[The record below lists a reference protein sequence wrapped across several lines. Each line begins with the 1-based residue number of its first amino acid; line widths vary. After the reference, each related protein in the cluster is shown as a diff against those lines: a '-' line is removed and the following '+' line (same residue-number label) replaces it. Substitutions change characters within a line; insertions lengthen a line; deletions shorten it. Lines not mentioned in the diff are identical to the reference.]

1 MADTTHNVTIK
12 ATLDTSQIGISSQS
26 AQSSSSSGGSSSYS
40 SGIQTFS
47 AAAAKAGASMINA
60 GATMNKTVYLMRVA
74 FESITLSMSELNK
87 RIQVISWMYR
97 NTHSTLDTTNKEF
110 KHLTQ
115 RALALQKMSKESIVH
130 FKALTDNLAK
140 EINQTAETVANSEY
154 AKINSTKRA
163 TQAQDK
169 QTQAIQRS
177 TQAVQQQAST
187 FEKSITN
194 LMKWALVS
202 QVAGNIS
209 RNFGELADLAPTKT
223 EETIYKWISR
233 IGRVVVATGQGAA
246 AGAGF
251 GAAAGAVTGPGVLIT
266 TAKGAII
273 GAGAG
278 LYGGVH
284 AEITRAAKEK
294 EAETNEMSDLAQSA
308 TQVAK
313 AQEEMSKSIQNTI
326 EKIRRDTRGD
336 VLLETAPDQ
345 LESTLAMLEDNILR
359 ITQDISELN
368 SRLVLGKISLNDYNT
383 AIEDMQ
389 DKLAREKALRDELS
403 NRYEREQD
411 RQISE
416 IQRQTQNF
424 DYISELLYKQIEL
437 GKQESNSKVMRDGTW
452 EQVLQALAE
461 QNQLNL
467 FEQSRSKGFFARMQ
481 DANFKQDWLAYDE
494 AKMEFEESQ
503 RNLAFGLQL
512 RSGLASTLQEIFK
525 EMMTYKGLNIRD
537 FGSLAA
543 LGGFGSTSVL
553 GDPMLDLQR
562 EQNRLLSEM
571 LRTIRDQD
579 NSARYL

>member
-12 ATLDTSQIGISSQS
+12 ATLDTSTTG
-26 AQSSSSSGGSSSYS
+26 SSSSRSGSTSSGGGSGNLSSSISLAGAAFVKTIAVMRNSIAGLLFRLAEIGVTLRSLNYAYTMSHKFTEKQYIALKDFGENINKLSKVSYS
-40 SGIQTFS
+40 ALNNTIDSLNALQYELESTAENAKKTDQAKVDSAKKVIRAQDRQAQAANKAADAANKQS
-47 AAAAKAGASMINA
+47 AA
-60 GATMNKTVYLMRVA
+60 
-74 FESITLSMSELNK
+74 FEQSL
-87 RIQVISWMYR
+87 
-97 NTHSTLDTTNKEF
+97 
-110 KHLTQ
+110 
-115 RALALQKMSKESIVH
+115 
-130 FKALTDNLAK
+130 
-140 EINQTAETVANSEY
+140 
-154 AKINSTKRA
+154 
-163 TQAQDK
+163 
-169 QTQAIQRS
+169 
-177 TQAVQQQAST
+177 
-187 FEKSITN
+187 TN

-202 QVAGNIS
+202 QVAGNMS
-209 RNFGELADLAPTKT
+209 RNFGELSEIAPRKW
-223 EETIYKWISR
+223 EETLFKWLAR
-233 IGRVVVATGQGAA
+233 IGRVVAATGQGAA

-251 GAAAGAVTGPGVLIT
+251 GAAAGTVTGPGVVIT

-273 GAGAG
+273 GAGLG
-278 LYGGVH
+278 LYSGVH
-284 AEITRAAKEK
+284 SEITRAAKEK
-294 EAETNEMSDLAQSA
+294 ENETNEMSDLAQSA
-308 TQVAK
+308 TKVSK
-313 AQEEMSKSIQNTI
+313 AQEEMRKNIQKTI
-326 EKIRRDTRGD
+326 ERIRRDTRND
-336 VLLETAPDQ
+336 VLSETAPEK

-368 SRLVLGKISLNDYNT
+368 SRLVLGKISLNDYNET
-383 AIEDMQ
+383 IEDMN
-389 DKLAREKALRDELS
+389 DKLAREKAIRDELS
-403 NRYEREQD
+403 SRYEREQD
-411 RQISE
+411 REISE

-437 GKQESNSKVMRDGTW
+437 GKQESTSKVMRDGTW

-467 FEQSRSKGFFARMQ
+467 FEQSKSKGFFARMQ
-481 DANFKQDWLAYDE
+481 DANFKQDWLAYGE

-562 EQNRLLSEM
+562 EQNRLLGEM
-571 LRTIRDQD
+571 LRTMRDQD

>member
-12 ATLDTSQIGISSQS
+12 ATLDTSTNDSQGRGDRAS
-26 AQSSSSSGGSSSYS
+26 TSSSSSFTNLATAGISVAKSMSLMRLGLVSLYVKLGEINARIALTSALLYKANLNKFSKDFKNFYKALEGGLIEVGKVADKTAVKLDNELGNLSNTLEDSSKN
-40 SGIQTFS
+40 IEN
-47 AAAAKAGASMINA
+47 AEKAKA
-60 GATMNKTVYLMRVA
+60 
-74 FESITLSMSELNK
+74 
-87 RIQVISWMYR
+87 
-97 NTHSTLDTTNKEF
+97 D
-110 KHLTQ
+110 
-115 RALALQKMSKESIVH
+115 
-130 FKALTDNLAK
+130 
-140 EINQTAETVANSEY
+140 
-154 AKINSTKRA
+154 STKRA
-163 TQAQDK
+163 TQAQDRH
-169 QTQAIQRS
+169 TQATNRA
-177 TQAVQQQAST
+177 TQAAQKQAST
-187 FEKSITN
+187 FEKSLTN
-194 LMKWALVS
+194 IMKWAMIS
-202 QVAGNIS
+202 QAAGNIS
-209 RNFGELADLAPTKT
+209 RNFGELASLAPTKS
-223 EETIYKWISR
+223 EETTYKWISR
-233 IGRVVVATGQGAA
+233 IGHVLALAGTGAGAGAGIGAA
-246 AGAGF
+246 AGS
-251 GAAAGAVTGPGVLIT
+251 VSGPGTLIT
-266 TAKGAII
+266 TTGGAII
-273 GAGAG
+273 GGLFG
-278 LYGGVH
+278 LYSGIND
-284 AEITRAAKEK
+284 ELNKFTKET
-294 EAETNEMSDLAQSA
+294 EDNTNEFAQSA
-308 TQVAK
+308 TEFSK
-313 AQEEMSKSIQNTI
+313 SQEEIRKQLQKTI
-326 EKIRRDTRGD
+326 EKIRRDTRSD
-336 VLLETAPDQ
+336 VLSETAPDQ

-368 SRLVLGKISLNDYNT
+368 SRLVLGKISLKDYNET
-383 AIEDMQ
+383 IEDMN
-389 DKLAREKALRDELS
+389 DKLAREKAIRDELS
-403 NRYEREQD
+403 SRYEREQD
-411 RQISE
+411 REISE

-494 AKMEFEESQ
+494 AKMEFEESR

>member
-26 AQSSSSSGGSSSYS
+26 THQSSSSGGSGSYS

-60 GATMNKTVYLMRVA
+60 GATMHKTVYLMKAA
-74 FESITLSMSELNK
+74 FQSITLSMSELNK

-115 RALALQKMSKESIVH
+115 RALALQHASKDSIVQ
-130 FKALTDNLAK
+130 FKALIDNLSK
-140 EINQTAETVANSEY
+140 EINQTAETVANSEQ
-154 AKINSTKRA
+154 AKVNSAKRA

-169 QTQAIQRS
+169 QTQAILRS

-187 FEKSITN
+187 FEKSVTN

-202 QVAGNIS
+202 QVAGNMS
-209 RNFGELADLAPTKT
+209 RNFGELSEIAPRKWEENLFKWLA
-223 EETIYKWISR
+223 R
-233 IGRVVVATGQGAA
+233 VGRVVAATGQGAA

-251 GAAAGAVTGPGVLIT
+251 GAAAGAVTGPGVVIT

-273 GAGAG
+273 GAGLG

-284 AEITRAAKEK
+284 SEITRAAKEK
-294 EAETNEMSDLAQSA
+294 ENETNEMSDLAQSA
-308 TQVAK
+308 TKVSK
-313 AQEEMSKSIQNTI
+313 AQEEMRKNIQKTI
-326 EKIRRDTRGD
+326 ERIRRDTRGD
-336 VLLETAPDQ
+336 VLSETAPEK

-368 SRLVLGKISLNDYNT
+368 SRLVLGKISLKDYNET
-383 AIEDMQ
+383 IEDMN
-389 DKLAREKALRDELS
+389 DKLAREKAIRDELS
-403 NRYEREQD
+403 SRYEREQD
-411 RQISE
+411 REISE

-437 GKQESNSKVMRDGTW
+437 GKQESTSKVMRDGTW

-467 FEQSRSKGFFARMQ
+467 FEQSKSKGFFARMQ
-481 DANFKQDWLAYDE
+481 DANFKQDWLAYGE

-562 EQNRLLSEM
+562 EQNRLLGEM
-571 LRTIRDQD
+571 LRTMRDQD

>member
-12 ATLDTSQIGISSQS
+12 ATLDTSTNDSQGRARS
-26 AQSSSSSGGSSSYS
+26 PSGGSGNAASAISMFGAA
-40 SGIQTFS
+40 GI
-47 AAAAKAGASMINA
+47 
-60 GATMNKTVYLMRVA
+60 TMTKTLQLLKTA
-74 FESITLSMSELNK
+74 FEAITYSMSELNK
-87 RIQVISWMYR
+87 RVQVISWMYR
-97 NTHSTLDTTNKEF
+97 KVNSSIDKNNSEF
-110 KHLTQ
+110 KKLTSRVQ
-115 RALALQKMSKESIVH
+115 YLQTKSKTAIENFKKMLDQLSATVS
-130 FKALTDNLAK
+130 
-140 EINQTAETVANSEY
+140 QTTEMAANSEQ
-154 AKINSTKRA
+154 AKVDSAKKVIRA
-163 TQAQDK
+163 QEKQAQAANKAADSANK
-169 QTQAIQRS
+169 QSSIL
-177 TQAVQQQAST
+177 
-187 FEKSITN
+187 EKSITN
-194 LMKWALVS
+194 FMKWAMVS
-202 QVAGNIS
+202 QAAGNIS
-209 RNFGELADLAPTKT
+209 RNFGELADLSPTKS

-233 IGRVVVATGQGAA
+233 IGHVLASAGTGAGAGAGIGAA
-246 AGAGF
+246 AGS
-251 GAAAGAVTGPGVLIT
+251 VSGPGTLIT
-266 TAKGAII
+266 TTGGAVI
-273 GAGAG
+273 GGLFG
-278 LYGGVH
+278 LYSGIND
-284 AEITRAAKEK
+284 ELNKFTKET
-294 EAETNEMSDLAQSA
+294 EDNTNELAQS
-308 TQVAK
+308 TTEFSK
-313 AQEEMSKSIQNTI
+313 SQEEISKSIQKTI
-326 EKIRRDTRGD
+326 EKIRRDTRDD
-336 VLLETAPDQ
+336 VLSETAPEK

-368 SRLVLGKISLNDYNT
+368 SRFVLGKISLNDYNT
-383 AIEDMQ
+383 AIEDMN
-389 DKLAREKALRDELS
+389 DKLAREKAIRDELS
-403 NRYEREQD
+403 TRYEHEQD
-411 RQISE
+411 REISE

-452 EQVLQALAE
+452 QQVLQALAE

-467 FEQSRSKGFFARMQ
+467 FEQSRSKGFFTRMQ

>member
-1 MADTTHNVTIK
+1 MF
-12 ATLDTSQIGISSQS
+12 G
-26 AQSSSSSGGSSSYS
+26 
-40 SGIQTFS
+40 
-47 AAAAKAGASMINA
+47 AAAAKAGTSMISA
-60 GATMNKTVYLMRVA
+60 GATMNKSVYLMRAA
-74 FESITLSMSELNK
+74 FQSITLSMSELNK

-97 NTHSTLDTTNKEF
+97 NTHSTLDATNKEF
-110 KHLTQ
+110 NHLTQ
-115 RALALQKMSKESIVH
+115 RTLALQRASKEYSIQ
-130 FKALTDNLAK
+130 FKALIGSLAK
-140 EINQTAETVANSEY
+140 EISQTTDAVANSEQ
-154 AKINSTKRA
+154 AKVNSAKRA

-169 QTQAIQRS
+169 QTQAILRS
-177 TQAVQQQAST
+177 ANATQQHAAA

-194 LMKWALVS
+194 IMKWAMIS
-202 QVAGNIS
+202 QAAGNIS
-209 RNFGELADLAPTKT
+209 RNFGELASLAPTQS
-223 EETIYKWISR
+223 EETTYKWISR
-233 IGRVVVATGQGAA
+233 IGHVLAQAGTGAGAGAGIGAA
-246 AGAGF
+246 AGS
-251 GAAAGAVTGPGVLIT
+251 VSGPGTLIT
-266 TAKGAII
+266 TTGGAII
-273 GAGAG
+273 GGLLG
-278 LYGGVH
+278 LYTGINDEVNKF
-284 AEITRAAKEK
+284 TKET
-294 EAETNEMSDLAQSA
+294 EDNTNELAQSA
-308 TQVAK
+308 TEFSK
-313 AQEEMSKSIQNTI
+313 SQEEIRKQLQKTI
-326 EKIRRDTRGD
+326 EKIRRDTRND
-336 VLLETAPDQ
+336 VLSETAPDQ

-368 SRLVLGKISLNDYNT
+368 SRLVLGKISLTDYNET
-383 AIEDMQ
+383 IEDMN
-389 DKLAREKALRDELS
+389 DKLAREKAIRDELS
-403 NRYEREQD
+403 SRYEREQD
-411 RQISE
+411 REISE

-467 FEQSRSKGFFARMQ
+467 FEQSKSKGFFGRMQ
-481 DANFKQDWLAYDE
+481 DANFKRDWLAYDE
-494 AKMEFEESQ
+494 AKREFEESQ

>member
-12 ATLDTSQIGISSQS
+12 ATLDTSTNDSQGRGDRASTSSPSSFTNLAAAGISVAKSMSLMRLGLVSLYGKLYEINARLAVTS
-26 AQSSSSSGGSSSYS
+26 ALLYKANLNKFSKDFKKVYASLYDGLAAVGKMTDKTALKLDNELDNLSNTLEDSSKS
-40 SGIQTFS
+40 IEN
-47 AAAAKAGASMINA
+47 AEKAKA
-60 GATMNKTVYLMRVA
+60 
-74 FESITLSMSELNK
+74 
-87 RIQVISWMYR
+87 
-97 NTHSTLDTTNKEF
+97 D
-110 KHLTQ
+110 
-115 RALALQKMSKESIVH
+115 
-130 FKALTDNLAK
+130 
-140 EINQTAETVANSEY
+140 
-154 AKINSTKRA
+154 STKRA
-163 TQAQDK
+163 TQAQDRH
-169 QTQAIQRS
+169 TQATNRA
-177 TQAVQQQAST
+177 TQAAQKQAST
-187 FEKSITN
+187 FEKSLTN
-194 LMKWALVS
+194 LMKWAMIS
-202 QVAGNIS
+202 QAAGNIS
-209 RNFGELADLAPTKT
+209 RNFGELASLAPTQS
-223 EETIYKWISR
+223 EETTYKWISR
-233 IGRVVVATGQGAA
+233 IGHVLAQAGTG
-246 AGAGF
+246 AGAGAGI
-251 GAAAGAVTGPGVLIT
+251 GAAAGAVSGPGTLIT
-266 TAKGAII
+266 TTGGAII
-273 GAGAG
+273 GGLFG
-278 LYGGVH
+278 LYSGIND
-284 AEITRAAKEK
+284 ELNKFTKET
-294 EAETNEMSDLAQSA
+294 EDNTNELAQSA
-308 TQVAK
+308 TEFSK
-313 AQEEMSKSIQNTI
+313 SQEEIRKQLQKTI
-326 EKIRRDTRGD
+326 EKIRRDTRND
-336 VLLETAPDQ
+336 VLSETAPDQ
-345 LESTLAMLEDNILR
+345 LESTLAILEDNILR

-368 SRLVLGKISLNDYNT
+368 SRLVLGKISLKDYNET
-383 AIEDMQ
+383 IEDMN
-389 DKLAREKALRDELS
+389 DKLAREKAIRDELS

-411 RQISE
+411 REISE

>member
-12 ATLDTSQIGISSQS
+12 ATLDTSTTGSASSRS
-26 AQSSSSSGGSSSYS
+26 GSTSSGGGSGNSSSAIS
-40 SGIQTFS
+40 MFG
-47 AAAAKAGASMINA
+47 AASI
-60 GATMNKTVYLMRVA
+60 TMTKTLQLLKTA
-74 FESITLSMSELNK
+74 FEAVTYSMSELNK

-97 NTHSTLDTTNKEF
+97 NTHSSIDKTNSQFKKLTERVKYLQTQSNTAVENFKKTLDELSLTVGQTKE
-110 KHLTQ
+110 T
-115 RALALQKMSKESIVH
+115 I
-130 FKALTDNLAK
+130 
-140 EINQTAETVANSEY
+140 ANSEQ
-154 AKINSTKRA
+154 AKADSTKRA
-163 TQAQDK
+163 TQAQNK

-177 TQAVQQQAST
+177 TQAIQKQAST
-187 FEKSITN
+187 FEKSFTN

-202 QVAGNIS
+202 QVAGNMS
-209 RNFGELADLAPTKT
+209 RNFGELSEIAPRKW
-223 EETIYKWISR
+223 EETLFKWLAR
-233 IGRVVVATGQGAA
+233 VGRVVAATGQGAA

-251 GAAAGAVTGPGVLIT
+251 GAAAGAVTGPGVVIT

-273 GAGAG
+273 GAGLG

-284 AEITRAAKEK
+284 SEITRAAKEK
-294 EAETNEMSDLAQSA
+294 ENETNEMSDLAQSA
-308 TQVAK
+308 TKVSK
-313 AQEEMSKSIQNTI
+313 AQEEMRKNIQKTI
-326 EKIRRDTRGD
+326 ESIRRDTRND
-336 VLLETAPDQ
+336 VLSETAPEK
-345 LESTLAMLEDNILR
+345 LESTLAMLEENILR

-368 SRLVLGKISLNDYNT
+368 SRLVLGKISLKDYNET
-383 AIEDMQ
+383 IEDMN
-389 DKLAREKALRDELS
+389 DKLAREKAIRDELS
-403 NRYEREQD
+403 SRYEREQE
-411 RQISE
+411 REISE

-467 FEQSRSKGFFARMQ
+467 FEQSKSKGFFARMQ
-481 DANFKQDWLAYDE
+481 DANFKQDWLAYGE

>member
-1 MADTTHNVTIK
+1 M
-12 ATLDTSQIGISSQS
+12 
-26 AQSSSSSGGSSSYS
+26 
-40 SGIQTFS
+40 FS

-60 GATMNKTVYLMRVA
+60 GATMNNTVRLMRAA

-110 KHLTQ
+110 KHLTE
-115 RALALQKMSKESIVH
+115 RTLALQKMSRDSIEK
-130 FKALTDNLAK
+130 FKVLIDSLAK
-140 EINQTAETVANSEY
+140 EINQTSETVANSEQ
-154 AKINSTKRA
+154 AKVNSTKRV

-177 TQAVQQQAST
+177 TQAIQNQAST

-202 QVAGNIS
+202 QVAGNMA
-209 RNFGELADLAPTKT
+209 RNFGELSEIAPRKW
-223 EETIYKWISR
+223 EETLFKWLAR
-233 IGRVVVATGQGAA
+233 VGRVVAASGQGAA

-251 GAAAGAVTGPGVLIT
+251 GAAAGAVTGPGVVIT

-273 GAGAG
+273 GAGLG

-284 AEITRAAKEK
+284 SEITRAAKEK
-294 EAETNEMSDLAQSA
+294 EDETNKMSDLAQSA
-308 TQVAK
+308 TEASK
-313 AQEEMSKSIQNTI
+313 AQEEMRKNIQKTI
-326 EKIRRDTRGD
+326 EKIRRDTRND
-336 VLLETAPDQ
+336 VLSETAPEK
-345 LESTLAMLEDNILR
+345 LESTLAMLEENILHL
-359 ITQDISELN
+359 TQDISELN
-368 SRLVLGKISLNDYNT
+368 SRLVLGKISLKDYNET
-383 AIEDMQ
+383 IEDMQ
-389 DKLAREKALRDELS
+389 DKLSREKALRDELS
-403 NRYEREQD
+403 SRYEREQD
-411 RQISE
+411 REISE

-481 DANFKQDWLAYDE
+481 DANFKQDWLAYGE